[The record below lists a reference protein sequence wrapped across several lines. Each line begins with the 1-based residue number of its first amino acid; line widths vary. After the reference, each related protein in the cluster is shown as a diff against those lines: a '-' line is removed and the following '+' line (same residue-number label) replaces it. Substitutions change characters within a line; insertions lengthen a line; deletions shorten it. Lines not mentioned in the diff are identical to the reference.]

1 MGYRYI
7 GSKARIADEI
17 IEYVK
22 ETATIEPGGFFVD
35 AFSGTGVVAEKAAQ
49 IGWPVYV
56 NDIMMNAVIM
66 SEARLLSSTDVPFD
80 YLGGYEEAI
89 KALNSLSGE
98 EGFIWR
104 EYSPASKTFQLNER
118 RYFTEENAKKIDAIS
133 AKIHY
138 WKNEKIISHKE
149 FVLLMSDLIQA
160 VNNVANI
167 AGTYGCFLS
176 GWTAQAKED
185 LILSTSLLKNAQT
198 IYRTSNCDVF
208 AVESEPEDIVYFD
221 PPYTKRQYASY
232 YHILETIVCGDQ
244 PEVIGVSGLRPWKDK
259 ASVFCYKTKALN
271 ALAELIL
278 KQSAKRVILSYSN
291 EGHIRLE
298 ELMEKLSPYGESFLV
313 ELKTIGR
320 YRPNRVAVENSAEVK
335 EFLVDFRRK

>member
-133 AKIHY
+133 AK
-138 WKNEKIISHKE
+138 
-149 FVLLMSDLIQA
+149 F
-160 VNNVANI
+160 
-167 AGTYGCFLS
+167 
-176 GWTAQAKED
+176 
-185 LILSTSLLKNAQT
+185 
-198 IYRTSNCDVF
+198 
-208 AVESEPEDIVYFD
+208 
-221 PPYTKRQYASY
+221 
-232 YHILETIVCGDQ
+232 
-244 PEVIGVSGLRPWKDK
+244 
-259 ASVFCYKTKALN
+259 
-271 ALAELIL
+271 
-278 KQSAKRVILSYSN
+278 
-291 EGHIRLE
+291 
-298 ELMEKLSPYGESFLV
+298 
-313 ELKTIGR
+313 TIGKMR
-320 YRPNRVAVENSAEVK
+320 KS
-335 EFLVDFRRK
+335 FRIKNLYF